1 MNIILI
7 NRGEGSVKG
16 SGITFLFFFLI
27 MSGCL
32 EEIDLPIQPNFDNAI
47 AIEGQLHF
55 GNPSI
60 ASITI
65 TRLFDFTASSLQPV
79 NVREVLLLD
88 DQDNSVPLLEQVP
101 GNYVATIDNDAAV
114 KIEIGKSYRLQVS
127 TFDNRKIITRPEP
140 LLATPEPGLVKV
152 SSFKQD
158 RLNDDGQ
165 IVEDDY
171 LGFTIDAPIT
181 TTTDGKAARYLW
193 TLEQTYRL
201 TDSPN
206 RSLEDGKECYITQ
219 PIDVTG
225 INVLDGNEFT
235 GAGDVAAPIY
245 ETPVNYYFAE
255 GYYLTVLQ
263 HSLSEGAYNYWS
275 QVSQVVDRTG
285 NMFEAPAGSI
295 KSNFVNVEDGTPS
308 ENVFGYFY
316 ITQTDTIHFYVSPEV
331 AGSPSMYCPWPANQI
346 PPPQGCPRFPC
357 CECLEE
363 KASQLEKPD
372 FWDQ

>member
-1 MNIILI
+1 MKKIFVNK
-7 NRGEGSVKG
+7 NRWISKWLGM
-16 SGITFLFFFLI
+16 TLFALVFVV
-27 MSGCL
+27 SGCL
-32 EEIDLPIQPNFDNAI
+32 EEIDLPIEPNLDNAI
-47 AIEGQLHF
+47 VIEGQLQF

-88 DQDNSVPLLEQVP
+88 DQDNSVPLLEHVP
-101 GNYVATIDNDAAV
+101 GNYIATINGDSPI
-114 KIEIGKSYRLQVS
+114 KIEIGKSYRLQVA
-127 TFDNRKIITRPEP
+127 TFDNRKFITRPEP
-140 LLATPEPGLVKV
+140 LLETPKPGVVKV
-152 SSFKQD
+152 STYKED

-165 IVEDDY
+165 IVQDDY
-171 LGFTIDAPIT
+171 LGFTIEAPIT
-181 TTTDGKAARYLW
+181 NTTDGKAARYLW

-206 RSLEDGKECYITQ
+206 RSLEDGKECYINQ
-219 PIDVTG
+219 VIDVTG
-225 INVLDGNEFT
+225 INVLDGNEYAGT
-235 GAGDVAAPIY
+235 GNVVAPIY

-255 GYYLTVLQ
+255 GYYLTVIQ

-285 NMFEAPAGSI
+285 NMFEAPAGAI
-295 KSNFVNVEDGTPS
+295 KSNFLNLDDGAPS
-308 ENVFGYFY
+308 DNVFGYFY
-316 ITQTDTIHFYVSPEV
+316 VTQSDTTRFYVSPEA
-331 AGSPSMYCPWPANQI
+331 AGSPTMYCPWPANQI

-363 KASQLEKPD
+363 NSSQLEKPS

>member
-1 MNIILI
+1 MKQMFIIKNHIKWL
-7 NRGEGSVKG
+7 GVTS
-16 SGITFLFFFLI
+16 LLLFLI
-27 MSGCL
+27 MSSCL
-32 EEIDLPIQPNFDNAI
+32 EEIDLPIEPNFDNAI

-88 DQDNSVPLLEQVP
+88 DQDNSVSLLERAP
-101 GNYVATIDNDAAV
+101 GNYVATIYGDAAV
-114 KIEIGKSYRLQVS
+114 KIEIGKYYRLQVS
-127 TFDNRKIITRPEP
+127 TFDNRKIITKPEP
-140 LLATPEPGLVKV
+140 LLATPPPGQVNV
-152 SSFKQD
+152 AGYQVE

-165 IVEDDY
+165 IVKDNY
-171 LGFTIDAPIT
+171 LGFTIDAAIT
-181 TTTDGKAARYLW
+181 NTTDSKSARYLW
-193 TLEQTYRL
+193 TLEQTYRI

-219 PIDVTG
+219 TIDVTG
-225 INVLDGNEFT
+225 INVLDGNEYAGT
-235 GAGDVAAPIY
+235 GDVAASLY
-245 ETPVNYYFAE
+245 ETPVNYFFAQ
-255 GYYLTVLQ
+255 GYYLTVFQ
-263 HSLSEGAYNYWS
+263 HSLSEGAYNYWN
-275 QVSQVVDRTG
+275 QVSQVIDRTG

-295 KSNFVNVEDGTPS
+295 KSNFVNVEDGNPS
-308 ENVFGYFY
+308 KNVFGYFY
-316 ITQTDTIHFYVSPEV
+316 VTQTDTTRFYVSPEA

-357 CECLEE
+357 CECLDE
-363 KASQLEKPD
+363 KGSQLDKPD